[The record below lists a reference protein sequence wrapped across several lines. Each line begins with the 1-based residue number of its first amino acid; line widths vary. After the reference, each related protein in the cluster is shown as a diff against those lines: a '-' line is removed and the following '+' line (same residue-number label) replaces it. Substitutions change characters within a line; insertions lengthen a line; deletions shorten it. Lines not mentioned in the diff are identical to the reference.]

1 MAEECKSL
9 DGKREHCGC
18 NLTRCHWCGV
28 ELHQGKPRAHP
39 DTMIGRR

>member
-28 ELHQGKPRAHP
+28 WPVVVVVG
-39 DTMIGRR
+39 

>member
-1 MAEECKSL
+1 MVDECKSL

-18 NLTRCHWCGV
+18 DTKRCHWCGG
-28 ELHQGKPRAHP
+28 ELLDGKLRAHP